1 MAVLSLVLLAVG
13 VAGALSRP
21 GGLPAYV
28 VPLLAVALDLLGG
41 AASGAA
47 AGHAISVLGAPVAF
61 LLVAVPFAV
70 LLDRLGFFAAC
81 ASLLSRGGHSLGG
94 LWVLAAVVTTVLNLD
109 AAVVLLTPLYVR
121 LARQRG
127 LDPLG
132 LALQPL
138 LTSWLASSALPVS
151 NLTNLIVAS
160 ATKASVAGFVTN
172 LGLPSL
178 AASTVGWI
186 CYRRLLR
193 RRAGASSP
201 GASSPGAVG
210 PSAAGG
216 ALSGEQRRALRLGGP
231 VVLAV
236 LVGFVLGPGF
246 SVAGWEVALAGD
258 VVVVVL
264 GRSWRR
270 LPWRAVPVGTALVA
284 GSLGVLA
291 TAAVAHLSLLGLLGG
306 TDLAGL
312 ARTAGLAALAANV
325 VNNLPALLVLLPSFH
340 HHAGPRLWAALLGV
354 NMGPVLVVTGTLAS
368 LLWVDTLARLDVRV
382 RRSEVSVVGAVVGLP
397 AALSGLGVFLA
408 LHAVGVS

>member
-1 MAVLSLVLLAVG
+1 
-13 VAGALSRP
+13 
-21 GGLPAYV
+21 
-28 VPLLAVALDLLGG
+28 
-41 AASGAA
+41 
-47 AGHAISVLGAPVAF
+47 
-61 LLVAVPFAV
+61 
-70 LLDRLGFFAAC
+70 
-81 ASLLSRGGHSLGG
+81 
-94 LWVLAAVVTTVLNLD
+94 
-109 AAVVLLTPLYVR
+109 
-121 LARQRG
+121 
-127 LDPLG
+127 
-132 LALQPL
+132 
-138 LTSWLASSALPVS
+138 
-151 NLTNLIVAS
+151 
-160 ATKASVAGFVTN
+160 
-172 LGLPSL
+172 
-178 AASTVGWI
+178 
-186 CYRRLLR
+186 
-193 RRAGASSP
+193 
-201 GASSPGAVG
+201 
-210 PSAAGG
+210 
-216 ALSGEQRRALRLGGP
+216 
-231 VVLAV
+231 
-236 LVGFVLGPGF
+236 
-246 SVAGWEVALAGD
+246 VAGWEVALAGD